1 MNFFHLQAK
10 VISRGSGRSAIAAAA
25 YASCSKLYNDYDGL
39 THDYTKKQGCLYS
52 EIFLPNYAPL
62 EWKDRQILWEAVETI
77 EKTKNSRF
85 ARELIVALPIELSL
99 SDWKTMLEKF
109 VREQGTELGMCAD
122 VNIHDTDGHNP
133 HAHILLTM
141 RPLDEHG
148 KWQAKTQKEYLCKC
162 GEKELGFTAEEF
174 QLAKLQGWEK
184 QYSYQM
190 GKKKLYLTPSEAEK
204 IEGCVRIS
212 KTPKSTRYG
221 RQNPIV
227 ACWNSEE
234 QLFAWRKS
242 WEIIVNEA
250 QKRHNILER
259 VDCCSHI
266 ARGKTEQPTIHEGYH
281 ARKLELMGIL
291 SDRCELNRQIKAD
304 NRILRKQ
311 KQEVEKL
318 LQEIKEN
325 IPSLATT
332 LETLR
337 GYMVLLQ
344 YQLLLNREKYE
355 ELTYQKQLLSDVL
368 EEYDKL
374 NKTIH
379 SKITERNSLLKE
391 KKKCGIHLFRA
402 NRLGEQITTLTEE
415 IEELKNDKTQ
425 LLFHLNC
432 HENEVASKVKLLK
445 DVEVSVEKLES
456 QYKSLSAQKEEYK
469 QQFLETKHTISE
481 ENQWAVQDERET
493 MRFEQGSKVIKK
505 LVDMY
510 QKRYNYDIFADA
522 NEIIDK
528 ELQESIIWK
537 KKVSVKEY
545 LKEVKED
552 KSKAKN
558 LRTKEYVR

>member
-10 VISRGSGRSAIAAAA
+10 VISRGSGRSAIAADA

-52 EIFLPNYAPL
+52 EIFLPKYAPP
-62 EWKDRQILWEAVETI
+62 EWKDRQTLWEAVETI
-77 EKTKNSRF
+77 EKTKDSRL

-162 GEKELGFTAEEF
+162 GEKELGLTAEEF

-184 QYSYQM
+184 QYSYQI

-212 KTPKSTRYG
+212 KSPKSTRYG

-227 ACWNSEE
+227 AHWNSEE

-242 WEIIVNEA
+242 WETIVNET

-259 VDCCSHI
+259 VDCRSHI

-281 ARKLELMGIL
+281 ARKLESMGIL

-318 LQEIKEN
+318 LQEIKET

-355 ELTYQKQLLSDVL
+355 EFTYQKQLLTDVL

-374 NKTIH
+374 NKTIY
-379 SKITERNSLLKE
+379 SKMTERNSLLKE

-402 NRLGEQITTLTEE
+402 NRLSEQITTLTEK
-415 IEELKNDKTQ
+415 IEELKNDKIQ
-425 LLFHLNC
+425 ILFRLNC
-432 HENEVASKVKLLK
+432 HENEVASKVKVLN
-445 DVEVSVEKLES
+445 DMEVSIEKLES

-481 ENQWAVQDERET
+481 ENQGAVQGERET
-493 MRFEQGSKVIKK
+493 MRFEQGSKIIKK

-528 ELQESIIWK
+528 ELQENIIWK
-537 KKVSVKEY
+537 KKVSVKEC
-545 LKEVKED
+545 LKEATHEEPKQ
-552 KSKAKN
+552 KK
-558 LRTKEYVR
+558 LRSQERGR